1 MRKTKILSLLTSF
14 ILILCSCGSDE
25 SVQEKIELSQSELE
39 CTAVA
44 GTLSVTVTSNT
55 SWSVSVQN
63 APDWIAVSPASGSGD
78 AVITI
83 NVKENA
89 GSARTAQVLVVSKA
103 TFAKCVVTQAAASK
117 DEGGDDDNQDDTKVT
132 PISDVRAKYKGSD
145 VKITEDITIQG
156 VVISDYRK
164 NTAGGLNNYTSAKAI
179 VLSDTSAGI
188 MLYCAADN
196 TSFARGDK
204 VEVSLK
210 NQLLSV
216 YDNGVLQVNGI
227 PLANIKKVGTET
239 PVAKEITAAEL
250 VTGKYEGMYVAV
262 KDVQVT
268 DEDKGKTFATA
279 ENHTSIGF
287 EAKTGEIFY
296 IFSSKYSTFLNE
308 VVPSGSGV
316 LKGIAGVNKN
326 KYQISIS
333 AKSDYA
339 ALTGTRFSTGPK
351 FSINGVSE
359 ISTTVSGD
367 AGSYKLTL
375 AAKEIEWTASSNNQ
389 NFVLS
394 KTSGSN
400 ATEEITISYTN
411 NPSTTDK
418 RTAVITFKT
427 TSTAVANQTLTLTI
441 NQSPFE
447 ALVSDAVNK
456 WLELPQIT
464 EKEDFAYI
472 YHTTSLNNNTV
483 RNYSYWLDGKNR
495 VANWVAYP
503 LYRGIDANN
512 TTRSD
517 AWAFDPKVPKRN
529 QPVLAKGWGVS
540 GYDRGHQLPSADR
553 LHSVE
558 ANKTTFYYTNMT
570 AQNSSLNQG
579 IWGKLETSVRN
590 WADDCD
596 TLYVVTGAV
605 TVTKDNTTIEYIK
618 DNSGNNVA
626 IPKAYFKVLLRYK
639 KANEATNG
647 GYSAIGFWFE
657 NRAYSAASVTAT
669 DAKSVKKIEELTGL
683 NFFHNLDD
691 VIEAAVEEKFTASEW
706 GL

>member
-44 GTLSVTVTSNT
+44 GTLSLTVTSNT

-89 GSARTAQVLVVSKA
+89 GSARTAQVQVVSKA

-268 DEDKGKTFATA
+268 DEDNGKTFATA

-375 AAKEIEWTASSNNQ
+375 AAKEVEWTASSNNQ

-447 ALVSDAVNK
+447 TLVSDAVNK
-456 WLELPQIT
+456 WLELPQMA

-472 YHTTSLNNNTV
+472 YHTTSLNNETV